1 MSAQVYKNDLF
12 SLNAKIC
19 GASLIISA
27 LPLFLVCPI
36 VAAFSHT
43 SFLNYLPMLIP
54 STIYILMLSRF
65 IKSGYISIKE
75 NYALFGFNFL
85 ASTILLAV
93 GSTVFLKISTLS
105 L

>member
-27 LPLFLVCPI
+27 LPLFLVCPL
-36 VAAFSHT
+36 VAAFSNI
-43 SFLNYLPMLIP
+43 SFLNYLLMLIP
-54 STIYILMLSRF
+54 LTIYTLILSRF

-85 ASTILLAV
+85 ASIILLAV
-93 GSTVFLKISTLS
+93 GSTVILKISSLS
-105 L
+105 I

>member
-1 MSAQVYKNDLF
+1 MSAQVYKTDLF

-27 LPLFLVCPI
+27 LPLFLVCPL
-36 VAAFSHT
+36 VAAFS
-43 SFLNYLPMLIP
+43 NIP
-54 STIYILMLSRF
+54 LTIYTLILSRF

-85 ASTILLAV
+85 ASIILLAV
-93 GSTVFLKISTLS
+93 GSTVILKISSLS
-105 L
+105 I